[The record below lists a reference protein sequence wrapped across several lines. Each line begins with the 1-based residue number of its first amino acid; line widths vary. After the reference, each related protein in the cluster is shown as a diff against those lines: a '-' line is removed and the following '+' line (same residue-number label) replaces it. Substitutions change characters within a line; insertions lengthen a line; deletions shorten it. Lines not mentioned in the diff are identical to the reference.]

1 MEWPDRIIVIL
12 IGVFAVTLGWTVPG
26 IAKLYN
32 HSIGKLYNRIKNL
45 IKTTNPQEKT

>member
-12 IGVFAVTLGWTVPG
+12 IGVFAVTLGWTVP
-26 IAKLYN
+26 
-32 HSIGKLYNRIKNL
+32 SIGKLYNRIKNL